1 MSLQDQSSSSESD
14 EPDDEIKQ
22 LLIYPPVMGGIPI
35 TIDDYKCLAKNQVL
49 SGAVIDFYLKYLYY
63 EVLNKEQRKKT
74 FILTSSLYKNLA
86 RQSRKINKKMYSSY
100 DWDTSIRAVE
110 IRYLR
115 TRKWMQYVNIFEKDF
130 VIIPINED
138 NHWFMIVICY
148 PRLIEAAASLQLHRA
163 FTEIWKSMLSS
174 SSSSSSPEPS
184 EGSTVG
190 NREPVSFEMDQPR
203 KRCNASLCRSRKR
216 PRNYAHNR
224 VFDRRVRRKE
234 REKVARVI
242 NSGPPLIPLKPSEQ
256 PVILVFDSKAGV
268 PRKNV
273 LKNVRLF
280 LTGEYLTN
288 TKMHKR
294 LVFDKYNFRSHT
306 PQVPQQSRDSD
317 SGLYALQYME
327 HFFKDPIQNYNTPI
341 NLSKWF
347 DETTVMR
354 KRLEI
359 ATIIKEMLRRYN
371 WDPTIELPVLQFP
384 TIHEPG
390 VAREAEFEWLT
401 TEDQPCV
408 SGTGGLGMH
417 CYTVDDQAGVS
428 GTGGS
433 GMKWI
438 EMEPQPSVS
447 GVSDKEKNFIEIEVP
462 ASSAYVMDEGMI
474 PIKIEP
480 IENSDANS
488 EEKLKDKE
496 VAQIM
501 RRSYVMDEN
510 VIIIDE
516 EEDNSHGEL
525 DKGMIPIK
533 IEPIENSDANSE
545 EKLMDE
551 EVAQIMRRSYEMDEK
566 DIKIEQE
573 DELAD
578 EEIVYEN
585 MTVLKIERVENSD
598 SDDEQTIPNDE

>member
-462 ASSAYVMDEGMI
+462 ASSAYVMDE
-474 PIKIEP
+474 
-480 IENSDANS
+480 
-488 EEKLKDKE
+488 
-496 VAQIM
+496 
-501 RRSYVMDEN
+501 N

-525 DKGMIPIK
+525 DK
-533 IEPIENSDANSE
+533 
-545 EKLMDE
+545 KLMDE